1 MTPGM
6 KKTVFICLLAMVAAI
21 GAAHYLTP
29 GYLILYHDTYRRLSY
44 FPIAIGAILYGVQGG
59 LLMAVLSCISF
70 VPHLLMFWFQG
81 PEAYYSELSE
91 ILFYLAAGL
100 VIGLISRRENQLR
113 EKYQQLSEKL
123 TISYERLHGQAGWL
137 VAAEKQLGQ
146 AQKLSMLGR
155 VSASLAHEIKNPLA
169 AIKGAAEILSDE
181 VPPSHPKHEFIEIMR
196 AEISRLNHSVEEV
209 LAYCRGQ
216 QAVNKDVPAPLTA
229 ILDKVLQVMAPRI
242 REKSIDL
249 TWEKTGEG
257 IEIQVEEA
265 AMIQVLMNIIL
276 NAVEAVPEKG
286 KIRIRHYSEPTGYC
300 PQGYRPQG
308 YRIDVAD
315 NGPGLAPEKQGEIFD
330 SFVTFKEGGTGLGLS
345 ISKKIVETLG
355 GTIGV
360 ASSDMGGAQF
370 SVFLPHPTSLAN

>member
-6 KKTVFICLLAMVAAI
+6 KKLLFIFLLVMVAAI
-21 GAAHYLTP
+21 GVAHYVTP
-29 GYLILYHDTYRRLSY
+29 GYLILFHDTYRRLSY

-59 LLMAVLSCISF
+59 LLIAVLSCVSF
-70 VPHLLMFWFQG
+70 VPHLFVFWFQG

-91 ILFYLAAGL
+91 IVFYLAAGL
-100 VIGLISRRENQLR
+100 VIGLISSRENQLR
-113 EKYQQLSEKL
+113 QKYQHLSEKL
-123 TISYERLHGQAGWL
+123 AISYKRLHDQASRL

-146 AQKLSMLGR
+146 TEKLSLLGR

-209 LAYCRGQ
+209 LSYCRGQ
-216 QAVNKDVPAPLTA
+216 QATHKDVLEPLTL
-229 ILDKVLQVMAPRI
+229 ILDKVLQVMAPQI
-242 REKSIDL
+242 QEKSIDL
-249 TWEKTGEG
+249 TWEKTGQG
-257 IEIQVEEA
+257 KEIQVEA
-265 AMIQVLMNIIL
+265 SAMIQVLMNIIL

-286 KIRIRHYSEPTGYC
+286 KIIIRHYQEPN
-300 PQGYRPQG
+300 G

-315 NGPGLAPEKQGEIFD
+315 NGPGLVPEKQDEIFQ
-330 SFVTFKEGGTGLGLS
+330 SFVTYKEGGTGLGLS

-360 ASSDMGGAQF
+360 TLSDMGGAKF
-370 SVFLPHPTSLAN
+370 SVFLPHKKSLAN